1 MHKSQIFFWLLL
13 SFLSGIFVA
22 SIFSARGGSASGE
35 DVGPAFIYTGLITAI
50 GLIGVFGYDKS
61 FNGKLILAGFLG
73 VAFLFGVIRFNSA
86 NFDQGRLDVFT
97 GREAGEK
104 GVEVVV
110 NGFVDDETVVKGNRS
125 EMILRAKELV
135 AGDRTVRVDDR
146 IMITANRFP
155 KFDYGDAVSA
165 TGALRKPTN
174 LGEFDYVA
182 YLKKEGIRTTMFYP
196 DVVEYPGFELG
207 WSEKLKINVYKA
219 IFSAKRSFESAVSK
233 SVSEPNASFIN
244 GILLG
249 SRQNIPDDLK
259 ESFNKTGTTHILAI
273 SGYNIMIISWAVLTG
288 LVIFLRRRTAFWIS
302 VAVICLFVILTGAS
316 ASVVRA
322 AVMGLLLLFAQGYGR
337 LYDPKNS
344 IILAGAAMVYFN
356 PLVLRFNVGFQLS
369 FLAVLGLI
377 YFAPILKE
385 KLSKAP
391 ELFGVKEM
399 GIMTISAQLFVLPLL
414 LNQFNVFSTVSLPA
428 NILVLPLV
436 PAAMLFGFLAGAG
449 GLLFAP
455 LGQLFGYF
463 AWAVTS
469 YQLGVIKFFASMSF
483 SSYDVSI
490 HWLTMAV
497 AYVLLFVWTYKLSK
511 RAEMN
516 K

>member
-50 GLIGVFGYDKS
+50 GLIGGFGYDKS
-61 FNGKLILAGFLG
+61 FNGKLILAGVLG

-249 SRQNIPDDLK
+249 SRQNIPDDLR
-259 ESFNKTGTTHILAI
+259 EAFNRTGTTHILAI
-273 SGYNIMIISWAVLTG
+273 YGYNIMIISWAVLSG
-288 LVIFLRRRTAFWIS
+288 LIWFFKRRTAFWIS
-302 VAVICLFVILTGAS
+302 VGIIVLFVILTGAS

-322 AVMGLLLLFAQGYGR
+322 AMMGLLLSFANGYGR
-337 LYDPKNS
+337 LYDQKNS
-344 IILAGAAMVYFN
+344 IILAGGVMVYHN
-356 PLVLRFNVGFQLS
+356 PFVLVFDIGFQLS
-369 FLAVLGLI
+369 FAAVLGLI
-377 YFAPILKE
+377 YLYPYVDS
-385 KLSKAP
+385 KLYKVP
-391 ELFGVKEM
+391 RLGDFKELFL
-399 GIMTISAQLFVLPLL
+399 MTLSAQIAVAPLL
-414 LNQFNVFSTVSLPA
+414 VYYFKNFSIVSLPA
-428 NILVLPLV
+428 NILILPFV
-436 PAAMLFGFLAGAG
+436 PVSMSVGFITGLAGMIY
-449 GLLFAP
+449 LP
-455 LGQLFGYF
+455 LGQLLGHV
-463 AWAVTS
+463 AWAITS
-469 YQLGVIKFFASMSF
+469 YQIQVVK
-483 SSYDVSI
+483 
-490 HWLTMAV
+490 
-497 AYVLLFVWTYKLSK
+497 LFT
-511 RAEMN
+511 
-516 K
+516 